1 MNIERISSES
11 IPGARS
17 IAIRAHASATADMYA
32 VAGASSSPA
41 SANFAPHS
49 SCASRTHGAS
59 PPVSM

>member
-11 IPGARS
+11 MPGARS

-49 SCASRTHGAS
+49 SCASLTHGVS